1 MTGETNYFLLIFAE
15 TYFMQHILIDSA
27 IGILSFILVVYA
39 IAQFIKD
46 NSIVDIAWGIGFII
60 ATSISFLESN
70 KFFVQ
75 NLLANSLVVIWGLRL
90 AIYIF
95 VRHHGKPED
104 YRYKEM
110 RDSWGK
116 NVLLMGFLKVFFPQA
131 IVMYI
136 IAFPILVVNSFPH
149 NEIQITD
156 IAGGI
161 IWLIGFFFEAVG
173 DMQMFNYKKNPAN
186 KGKVMRYGLWKFTR
200 HPNYFGEAT
209 MWWGIFLIA
218 IPSGYWYLS
227 LLSPIV
233 ITLLIIKVTG
243 VELLEKK
250 YKDNVEYQDYN
261 RKTNSFF
268 PGLPKK

>member
-1 MTGETNYFLLIFAE
+1 
-15 TYFMQHILIDSA
+15 MQTILIDSA
-27 IGILSFILVVYA
+27 IGILAFILVVYA

-60 ATSISFLESN
+60 AASISFLESN
-70 KFFVQ
+70 KFFSQ
-75 NLLANSLVVIWGLRL
+75 NLLVNSLVVIWGLRL

-95 VRHHGKPED
+95 IRHHGKPED

-116 NVLLMGFLKVFFPQA
+116 NVLLMGLLKVFLPQV

-136 IAFPILVVNSFPH
+136 IAFPVLAVNSFPH
-149 NEIQITD
+149 DGLQITD
-156 IAGGI
+156 IAGAI
-161 IWLIGFFFEAVG
+161 IWLTGFYFEAVS
-173 DMQMFNYKKNPAN
+173 DMQMFRYKKDPAN
-186 KGKVMRYGLWKFTR
+186 KGKVMKYGLWKFTR
-200 HPNYFGEAT
+200 HPNYFGEAA
-209 MWWGIFLIA
+209 MWWGIFIIA

-227 LLSPIV
+227 LLSPVV

-250 YKDNVEYQDYN
+250 YKDNPEYQEYI
-261 RKTNSFF
+261 RKTSSFI
-268 PGLPKK
+268 PLPPKK

>member
-1 MTGETNYFLLIFAE
+1 MQTISLCCAAGILIF
-15 TYFMQHILIDSA
+15 I
-27 IGILSFILVVYA
+27 FIVYLLA
-39 IAQFIKD
+39 LAKTD

-60 ATSISFLESN
+60 VAATSLSVSQ
-70 KFFVQ
+70 KFFLQ
-75 NLLANSLVVIWGLRL
+75 NILVNVLVLIWGLRL

-95 VRHHGKPED
+95 IRHHGKPED

-110 RDSWGK
+110 RDRWGK
-116 NVLLMGFLKVFFPQA
+116 SAVLMSLLKVFLPQA
-131 IVMYI
+131 IVMFI
-136 IAFPILVVNSFPH
+136 IAFPIMIVNSVPEEKIGVL
-149 NEIQITD
+149 EIIGT
-156 IAGGI
+156 I

-173 DMQMFNYKKNPAN
+173 DTQMFSYKKNPAN
-186 KGKVMRYGLWKFTR
+186 KGKVMRYGLWKYTR

-227 LLSPIV
+227 FLSPVV

-250 YKDNVEYQDYN
+250 YKDNSEYQEYI
-261 RKTNSFF
+261 RTTNSFL
-268 PGLPKK
+268 PGIPKKNLQPK